1 MSLAHKMQRRVRRR
15 PRETHTSSP
24 GLLTCRVVLSDAAT
38 VGKKQLVK
46 NTDRA
51 FAEGAFGLPWMT
63 CVNSKGETEGF
74 WGVDHL
80 GQVAQF
86 LGLDKPKQGGWKSV
100 L

>member
-1 MSLAHKMQRRVRRR
+1 
-15 PRETHTSSP
+15 
-24 GLLTCRVVLSDAAT
+24 
-38 VGKKQLVK
+38 VGKKQLLE

-63 CVNSKGETEGF
+63 CVNSAGQTEGF

-80 GQVAQF
+80 GQVAHF
-86 LGLDKPKQGGWKSV
+86 LGLEKPKHGGWKSV